1 MLFVLV
7 CLPCVLTSPAGKHE
21 EAGCGKGKRE
31 KEKEKE
37 REKRDRKKKRK
48 REKGGETVYKYGLN
62 LCRGNYSSLSIRLI

>member
-37 REKRDRKKKRK
+37 REKRDRKKKRERERRGEK
-48 REKGGETVYKYGLN
+48 RYINMVLIYVEEIILH
-62 LCRGNYSSLSIRLI
+62 SL